1 MGEPRMTMATR
12 AVLAAFLAKPADEHY
27 GLQVAEGAG
36 LPGGTI
42 YPILIRLEQC
52 GWLVSRWEDIDP
64 QEEGRPRRRF
74 YRLSERGAQSA
85 STALAKAA
93 GGKRRTALAPRHS
106 GGIG

>member
-1 MGEPRMTMATR
+1 GLPVAD
-12 AVLAAFLAKPADEHY
+12 AAD
-27 GLQVAEGAG
+27 

-85 STALAKAA
+85 SAALAKAN
-93 GGKRRTALAPRHS
+93 GRKRRGLLAPRHE

>member
-1 MGEPRMTMATR
+1 MGEPRMTLATR
-12 AVLAAFLAKPADEHY
+12 AVLSAFLAGPADEHY
-27 GLQVAEGAG
+27 GLQIAEAAD

-85 STALAKAA
+85 STALAKARGRKRRGAVAPHHA
-93 GGKRRTALAPRHS
+93 GGM
-106 GGIG
+106 G

>member
-1 MGEPRMTMATR
+1 MGEPRMTLATR
-12 AVLAAFLAKPADEHY
+12 AVLSAFLAGPADEHY
-27 GLQVAEGAG
+27 GLQIAEAAD

-85 STALAKAA
+85 STALAKPKGRKRRGAVAPHHA
-93 GGKRRTALAPRHS
+93 GGT
-106 GGIG
+106 G